1 MLTMMR
7 TDTNT
12 KIHKK
17 HKNTKMTFLL
27 LRYLLAASQ
36 LPLTSRATFVLDVL
50 SSLAL
55 LISYFLSLFR
65 YLVTLIRYLI
75 HGLNQNTDFLLLFAG
90 L

>member
-1 MLTMMR
+1 MAQEKYKKNIIMLTL
-7 TDTNT
+7 
-12 KIHKK
+12 
-17 HKNTKMTFLL
+17 F

-36 LPLTSRATFVLDVL
+36 LPLTSRASFTLDVL

-65 YLVTLIRYLI
+65 YLVALIRYLI
-75 HGLNQNTDFLLLFAG
+75 HGLNQNIDFLLLFAG